1 MIIRRLVTVASI
13 ACISLIADAQATG
26 IAVKT
31 GTEKSAKPYKI
42 LTSGRQVTVKSNQTI
57 RSIMVWT
64 SDGHRVVEQK
74 GINASSYNFTIS
86 INAKVFFVMIK
97 LENGQVY
104 TEKIGV

>member
-1 MIIRRLVTVASI
+1 MIIRRLVTVAFI
-13 ACISLIADAQATG
+13 ACISIIADAQVAG

-31 GTEKSAKPYKI
+31 ETEKPAKPYKI
-42 LTSGRQVTVKSNQTI
+42 LTSGRQVTVKSNQVI

-64 SDGHRVVEQK
+64 SGGHRVVEQK
-74 GINASSYNFTIS
+74 SINASSYNFTIS

-97 LENGQVY
+97 LENGQIY